1 MQKDKSISRRQL
13 VSQHGFT
20 IVELLIVIVVIG
32 ILAAIA
38 IVSYRGIQAR
48 ASETALKSEL
58 GQIAKLIEIDRTML
72 GYYPASE
79 TEIASGQG
87 LPDSRNNIF
96 QYEYESDSF
105 YCLTGTSVRKGVPTY
120 FVSTTKN
127 TPTAGTCPNYVD
139 PHSSTGDSWTAHP
152 AAEQNEWTSIAFGG
166 GKFVAVSKTGTHRVM
181 TSTDG
186 KNWTSH
192 MAAEQNEWNS

>member
-1 MQKDKSISRRQL
+1 
-13 VSQHGFT
+13 
-20 IVELLIVIVVIG
+20 
-32 ILAAIA
+32 
-38 IVSYRGIQAR
+38 
-48 ASETALKSEL
+48 
-58 GQIAKLIEIDRTML
+58 TML

-120 FVSTTKN
+120 FVSTAKN

-192 MAAEQNEWNS
+192 MAAEQNEWNSITYGNGLFVAVAGNGTNRVMTSPDGVTWSAHSDTQQNRW